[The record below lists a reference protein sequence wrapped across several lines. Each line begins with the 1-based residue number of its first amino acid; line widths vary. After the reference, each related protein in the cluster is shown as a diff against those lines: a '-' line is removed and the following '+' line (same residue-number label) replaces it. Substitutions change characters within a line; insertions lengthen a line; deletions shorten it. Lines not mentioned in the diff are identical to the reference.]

1 MLLVRTCGYPSDRV
15 GRHVRNKHPTQQE
28 PPMSSEQF
36 LLNVTAGL
44 QRYLDEGQATAA
56 AAVIAARSGKTLLP
70 GLRPG
75 SPEHAM
81 QEDLP
86 SDKVEME
93 EVAYAKSGGAA
104 MTLGASSQG
113 YGSDHNTAGM
123 TTDTGGSGGRA
134 RRSVRARQNS
144 AMYRDFVVGEDAL
157 PRSSSRESYSSD
169 AETSSR
175 QEARVLKRPKPPSSS
190 YGRPGAGPRN
200 AKYARLGN
208 SVATVTTGPLKAA
221 WGPMEQPRNRNA
233 WGQTLPPALGYASSR
248 VPLNPPPPPARRRGP
263 RYVGR
268 DEYEDEDEY
277 EEVPIEAS
285 PLARRQATAEA
296 LIELQRRPASVDNTD
311 YSEALAAKDQELA
324 FLRQQ
329 NTAQAMRIMLLS
341 QRVQELEAQLASAMV
356 AHSNVSTGGVHAP
369 SSGGRQVAVATS

>member
-36 LLNVTAGL
+36 LRNVTVGL

-75 SPEHAM
+75 SPEHGSQDEAA
-81 QEDLP
+81 DN
-86 SDKVEME
+86 DD
-93 EVAYAKSGGAA
+93 AK
-104 MTLGASSQG
+104 TVPASSQPQ

-123 TTDTGGSGGRA
+123 TTDSGGRA

-144 AMYRDFVVGEDAL
+144 AMWRDFVVGEDAI

-175 QEARVLKRPKPPSSS
+175 QERKRPLVPLNSKR
-190 YGRPGAGPRN
+190 GG
-200 AKYARLGN
+200 KYARMGN
-208 SVATVTTGPLKAA
+208 GVATVTTGPLKAA
-221 WGPMEQPRNRNA
+221 WGPVEAPRRSF
-233 WGQTLPPALGYASSR
+233 GTLPPALGYR

-268 DEYEDEDEY
+268 DEYEDEEDDY
-277 EEVPIEAS
+277 EVPIEAS

-296 LIELQRRPASVDNTD
+296 LIELQRRPASSTGEE
-311 YSEALAAKDQELA
+311 SFAEAAKDQELA

-329 NTAQAMRIMLLS
+329 NTAQTMRIMLLS

-356 AHSNVSTGGVHAP
+356 G
-369 SSGGRQVAVATS
+369 GGRQVNVVATCS

>member
-36 LLNVTAGL
+36 LCNVTAGL

-75 SPEHAM
+75 SPEHGMLDESSERA
-81 QEDLP
+81 DP
-86 SDKVEME
+86 E
-93 EVAYAKSGGAA
+93 EPKGVSS
-104 MTLGASSQG
+104 LHPASSQPQG
-113 YGSDHNTAGM
+113 YASDHNTAGM

-144 AMYRDFVVGEDAL
+144 AMWRDFVVGEDVL

-169 AETSSR
+169 AETSSH
-175 QEARVLKRPKPPSSS
+175 QEARGPKRPKPPSACNRG
-190 YGRPGAGPRN
+190 GRGT
-200 AKYARLGN
+200 KYARLN
-208 SVATVTTGPLKAA
+208 SSVATVTTGPLKAA
-221 WGPMEQPRNRNA
+221 WGPMEQPRT
-233 WGQTLPPALGYASSR
+233 WGGPLPPALGYAQSR

-268 DEYEDEDEY
+268 DDYEDEDE
-277 EEVPIEAS
+277 EEPPIEAS
-285 PLARRQATAEA
+285 PLARRQATVEA
-296 LIELQRRPASVDNTD
+296 LIELQRRPSSVDNTD
-311 YSEALAAKDQELA
+311 YAEALAAKDQELA

-341 QRVQELEAQLASAMV
+341 QRVQELEAQLTSAMV
-356 AHSNVSTGGVHAP
+356 AHSGVANGGVHGA
-369 SSGGRQVAVATS
+369 SGASRQVTAVAVATS